1 MTAAGKS
8 PRERDETRFTRY
20 RLLELAEHPVRGHFD
35 AAHLRE
41 INRRIF
47 QDMPGAGYPD
57 VTPGV
62 YRPALANGD
71 WMKERKL
78 EAYPG
83 DSLVAYSKMDA
94 VAQRKLD
101 DVLKEADPIR
111 LATLDTQQ
119 FTARLA
125 ALYSQLDYA
134 HPFPDGN
141 SRTLRTFTK
150 QLAAAAGYH
159 IDWESFNRD
168 ATSREGLYI
177 ARDKSVNDI
186 ALPEMYSE
194 QSMRHVIASMSQF
207 RKQPNLQQLLDGVV
221 RPLRAIAF
229 EQLPE
234 AEALAKHPEL
244 KPAYAGLHA
253 MRATLDVRVPASR
266 DFSDQVLLQVKSD
279 IVKGLDSGRAVPVVL
294 QALQA
299 DTRPGR
305 HSPGQDWER

>member
-1 MTAAGKS
+1 VADNE
-8 PRERDETRFTRY
+8 RERIEGQLTRA
-20 RLLELAEHPVRGHFD
+20 RLRELGDDPVRGRFD

-57 VTPGV
+57 VTPGL
-62 YRPALANGD
+62 YRPALVNGD
-71 WMKERKL
+71 WMKQRELKTVHC
-78 EAYPG
+78 
-83 DSLVAYSKMDA
+83 DSMVAYSKMDEA
-94 VAQRKLD
+94 AQRKLD
-101 DVLKEADPIR
+101 EVLKGADPKR
-111 LATLDTQQ
+111 LATLDTKQ
-119 FTARLA
+119 FTAMLA
-125 ALYSQLDYA
+125 ELYVNLDYI
-134 HPFPDGN
+134 HPFADGN

-159 IDWESFNRD
+159 IDWERFNRD

-186 ALPEMYSE
+186 ALPDMYSD
-194 QSMRHVIASMSQF
+194 QSMRYVIASMSQF
-207 RKQPNLQQLLDGVV
+207 RKQPNLQQLLDGAV

-244 KPAYAGLHA
+244 KPAYAGLQA
-253 MRATLDVRVPASR
+253 MRATLDVSIPHGG
-266 DFSDQVLLQVKSD
+266 DFRNQVLLQVKSD

-294 QALQA
+294 QALQE